1 MTAGVSI
8 ADSWFSLLAD
18 QPDDDQ
24 GGLVERVC
32 WVTPILPG
40 KEQAARDFYAE
51 MEGPRREQLHLAEQ
65 RLGISKEIV
74 FLAELADGPA
84 LVFYMESESLDDS
97 VSTSL
102 ASQDEFDLWYK
113 AGLADITGVTLD
125 AP

>member
-1 MTAGVSI
+1 
-8 ADSWFSLLAD
+8 
-18 QPDDDQ
+18 
-24 GGLVERVC
+24 VERVC

-125 AP
+125 APPPKAELLSAYEA